1 MLDVIDK
8 NCKTALSEQVS
19 EKLIHDIRSG
29 KIKPGKRMPG
39 ERRLAERFGISRGT
53 VIEALDLLETQNYIE
68 RVPAKGTFV
77 ADDVNHELSVIKIAF
92 PFPEASISPASLSSM
107 ENWGM
112 VSEAYRGMITEASSQ
127 NAEIS
132 FMHFEEASTEIQ
144 LTRQMR
150 RLENYDCAI
159 FIGYLLPNLR
169 HKFIQNGKLCV
180 SIAGTH
186 PNMRADAVIANDSKY
201 AFEQLAAFAK
211 TKKYKRLRIVSES
224 DEGKTKIDREG
235 LQIKLGILRKAFEKE
250 KIETNLEWQYNI
262 DSSSPQDF
270 ARLFADENFDL
281 KNGTE
286 LIYCSNTDLVPVLY
300 RYCFDN
306 NIVLGRDIGA
316 FGYASGVTFT
326 NLMPSFTY
334 GKINHFEMGRQA
346 CAECIDAVRFGKK
359 TENIK
364 FVKNTLIKGETI

>member
-8 NCKTALSEQVS
+8 NCKTALSTQVS
-19 EKLIHDIRSG
+19 EKLIHDIRLG
-29 KIKPGKRMPG
+29 NIKPGKRMPG

-53 VIEALDLLETQNYIE
+53 VIEALDFLETQNYIE
-68 RVPAKGTFV
+68 RIPAKGTFV

-92 PFPEASISPASLSSM
+92 PFPEASISPSSLGHM

-112 VSEAYRGMITEASSQ
+112 VSEAYSGMIAEASKQ

-132 FMHFEEASTEIQ
+132 FMHFEEAVTEIQ

-150 RLENYDCAI
+150 RLESYDCAI
-159 FIGYLLPNLR
+159 FIGYLLSNLR
-169 HKFIQNGKLCV
+169 HKFIQNGKLCA

-186 PNMRADAVIANDSKY
+186 PDMKADAVVANDSKY
-201 AFEQLAAFAK
+201 AFEQLAVLAK
-211 TKKYKRLRIVSES
+211 SKKYKKLRVISES
-224 DEGKTKIDREG
+224 NINKIDREG
-235 LQIKLGILRKAFEKE
+235 LQIKLEILRKAFEQE
-250 KIETNLEWQYNI
+250 KIETKLEWEYEIN
-262 DSSSPQDF
+262 SSYQQSF
-270 ARLFADENFDL
+270 ANLFADKNFNL

-286 LIYCSNTDLVPVLY
+286 LIYCSNTNLVPLLY

-306 NIVLGRDIGA
+306 NIMLGKDIGA
-316 FGYASGVTFT
+316 FGYATGITFT

-346 CAECIDAVRFGKK
+346 CAECIDAVRSGKK
-359 TENIK
+359 IENIK
-364 FVKNTLIKGETI
+364 FVKNILVKGETI